1 MNLEQEAEQ
10 FMKEKYN
17 MVEFNVY
24 QTTASDT
31 AIYEEQYKILYPALG
46 LAGEAG
52 EIANKVKK
60 LIRDG
65 PAKRPTDWRQQIS
78 DELGDVL
85 WYCAALAT
93 DLNLTL
99 GAIAGENLNKLSARK
114 EAGTIGGSGDK
125 R

>member
-1 MNLEQEAEQ
+1 
-10 FMKEKYN
+10 

-31 AIYEEQYKILYPALG
+31 AIYDDQYKILYPALG

-65 PAKRPTDWRQQIS
+65 PVNRPPDWREHLYICWNIDNIQTV
-78 DELGDVL
+78 GDSGR
-85 WYCAALAT
+85 
-93 DLNLTL
+93 LNL
-99 GAIAGENLNKLSARK
+99 LNTSKFNS
-114 EAGTIGGSGDK
+114 D
-125 R
+125 